1 MNGDGLQRSDNPYY
15 EKHDDDYWD
24 GNNDTRNDAEN
35 YQPGEVN
42 LLEAYEFRQKYGYLS
57 IGFAIVQTVV
67 LIVMIIECGV
77 APITINPMV
86 GPYPDA
92 LSNWGAK
99 NSALILEDG
108 ENWRLFSPLLLHAGV
123 LHLLGNVSVQLET
136 GVFFERE
143 WGSPVWLL
151 IYMLSALGSSV
162 MSVCLM
168 PGVLSVGSS
177 GAIMGIF
184 GAKLAEIGC
193 RCCEPRITVQEKVGH
208 KIRQHQLVLVL
219 GGIVIVMALSFI
231 PFVDWAAHLGGLL
244 AGMAVGLT
252 VFSLSMRSVMSRIVW
267 FLVGLAV
274 TVVGFAASLN
284 YMYTQVEPA
293 EQLRDICE
301 YYQQFFEDYECSCT
315 LYGDEN
321 D

>member
-1 MNGDGLQRSDNPYY
+1 MNGDSDYR
-15 EKHDDDYWD
+15 KHDDWD
-24 GNNDTRNDAEN
+24 GNNNTVASCNDAEN

-42 LLEAYEFRQKYGYLS
+42 LLDAYEFRQKYGYLS
-57 IGFAIVQTVV
+57 IAFAIVQTLI

-77 APITINPMV
+77 APLTINPMV

-99 NSALILEDG
+99 NSALMLEDG
-108 ENWRLFSPLLLHAGV
+108 ENWRLLSPLLLHAGV
-123 LHLLGNVSVQLET
+123 LHLVGNVSVQMET

-143 WGSPVWLL
+143 WGSPVWFL
-151 IYMLSALGSSV
+151 IYMLSALGSSI

-168 PGVLSVGSS
+168 PGTLSVGSS

-184 GAKLAEIGC
+184 GAKLAEIAC
-193 RCCEPRITVQEKVGH
+193 RCCEPCITVQERVGH
-208 KIRQHQLVLVL
+208 KIRQHHLVLSL
-219 GGIVIVMALSFI
+219 GAIVIVMALSFI

-252 VFSLSMRSVMSRIVW
+252 VFSLSMRSIVSRIVW
-267 FLVGLAV
+267 FLVGLSL
-274 TVVGFAASLN
+274 TVVGFAVSLK

-293 EQLRDICE
+293 EQLRDICG
-301 YYQQFFEDYECSCT
+301 YYQQFYEDYECSCT
-315 LYGDEN
+315 LDEASN